1 MSTDTSLVRGNL
13 PAEPNRFIGRERDL
27 AELALLLTDVRVLT
41 LCGTGGIG
49 KTRLALRLGAE
60 VAAGF
65 PDGVWLAGL
74 ADVTAPAF
82 VTARISAALG
92 VREEP
97 GQPLEATLADALRG
111 QRLLL
116 ILDNCEHVVTA
127 CAQLCEYLLANCR
140 WLRIMATSR
149 EPLRVPGETIW
160 RVPPLSLPPE
170 AAAGSAG
177 LSAGSSS
184 GPSAGFSPEELTQH
198 EAVRLFAERAAA
210 ARPGFNLGPQN
221 AAAVAGVCRTL
232 DGMPLAIELA
242 AARVGALAVEQ
253 INGRLSDRFQLLA
266 GGHRTAAPRQRTLRA
281 TVDWSYELLT
291 EPEQLLLRR
300 LAVFSGWNL
309 DMAERVCAD
318 EKLPAQAVLDL
329 LAALIDK
336 SLVALDG
343 EVAGD
348 ARYRLLDTIR
358 QYAAERLAAS
368 GEAAQ
373 IRRRHRDCLIELVEG
388 IAARA
393 FRRGNP
399 SWEDRVRSYQRAW
412 LEIDNFRAALDWSL
426 QEGEAAQGM
435 RLCTGLR
442 SPWVTDGDVAEGASW
457 LDRFLA
463 ADGDVAPV
471 IRGRALVVRA
481 ELAFEQQEYGTAR
494 RCAHAGLKECSATGD
509 ESFVAGALRV
519 LGSVE
524 LRLGDA
530 PRAQELAGEAA
541 AAAREAGSH
550 WEEGLALG
558 TLAAAAAR
566 QGRIRE
572 AQRTYEDALEALC
585 DNNRW
590 GTAHVRY
597 GMAML
602 AQARGDHEGSLGH
615 LGAALEIFRELDAR
629 PEIARCLAGLGRVAM
644 AQQQY
649 AAARERLG
657 ESLRLSRATGQRLA
671 VARGLEAF
679 AQLAAG
685 QGQHARAVRLGGAA
699 RALRAAI
706 GASPASGARLE
717 ALLEPARRLLG
728 EPAAAA
734 LLAAGGQMTMAE
746 AAEYAADPDAEGPSP
761 QPAAPA
767 APRPQPGSVLTAR
780 EWEIAELIA
789 RGLSN
794 RAIAADLVISP
805 ATAARHVANI
815 LTKLGFSSRAQVAAW
830 VTGQHRRRDANGS
843 ATT

>member
-1 MSTDTSLVRGNL
+1 MSTDISLVRGNL
-13 PAEPNRFIGRERDL
+13 PAEPNGFIGRERDL

-49 KTRLALRLGAE
+49 KTRLALRLGAD
-60 VAAGF
+60 VADGF
-65 PDGVWLAGL
+65 PDGAWLAGL
-74 ADVTAPAF
+74 ADVTSPAF

-116 ILDNCEHVVTA
+116 ILDNCEHVVAA
-127 CAQLCEYLLANCR
+127 CAQMCEYLLASCR
-140 WLRIMATSR
+140 WLRILATSR
-149 EPLRVPGETIW
+149 EPLRVPGETVW
-160 RVPPLSLPPE
+160 RVPPLSLPP
-170 AAAGSAG
+170 AVTARDG
-177 LSAGSSS
+177 LSALDGL
-184 GPSAGFSPEELTQH
+184 AQH
-198 EAVRLFAERAAA
+198 EAVRLFTARAAA
-210 ARPGFNLGPQN
+210 ARPGFSLGPQN

-266 GGHRTAAPRQRTLRA
+266 GGHRTAPPRQRTLRA

-300 LAVFSGWNL
+300 LAVFSGWDL

-343 EVAGD
+343 EVAGG

-358 QYAAERLAAS
+358 QYAAERLAVS

-373 IRRRHRDCLIELVEG
+373 MRRRHRDCLIELVEST
-388 IAARA
+388 AARG
-393 FRRGNP
+393 FRRGDP
-399 SWEDRVRSYQRAW
+399 PWAERVRSYQRTW
-412 LEIDNFRAALDWSL
+412 LEISNFRAALDWSL
-426 QEGEAAQGM
+426 QESEAAQGM
-435 RLCTGLR
+435 RLCTALR

-457 LDRFLA
+457 LDRFLG
-463 ADGDVAPV
+463 ADGEVAPV

-481 ELAFEQQEYGTAR
+481 ELAFEQQEYQTAR
-494 RCAHAGLKECSATGD
+494 RCAQAGLDECRRTGD

-519 LGSVE
+519 LGSVA

-530 PRAQELAGEAA
+530 AHAEELAGDAVS
-541 AAAREAGSH
+541 AARAAGND

-558 TLAAAAAR
+558 TAAAAIAH

-572 AQRTYEDALEALC
+572 AQRRYEEALEALR

-590 GTAHVRY
+590 GVAHIRY
-597 GMAML
+597 GMGML
-602 AQARGDHEGSLGH
+602 AQERGDHDGSLGH
-615 LGAALEIFRELDAR
+615 LRAALEIFRELDAR

-644 AQQQY
+644 TQQEY
-649 AAARERLG
+649 ATAREYLA

-679 AQLAAG
+679 AGLAAR

-734 LLAAGGQMTMAE
+734 LLAAGGQMTITE
-746 AAEYAADPDAEGPSP
+746 AAEYAADPGAQAPPLPES
-761 QPAAPA
+761 AVPA
-767 APRPQPGSVLTAR
+767 APRPQPGSVLTRR

-794 RAIAADLVISP
+794 RAIAAELVISP

-830 VTGQHRRRDANGS
+830 IADQDRRRGANGANGPA
-843 ATT
+843 AT